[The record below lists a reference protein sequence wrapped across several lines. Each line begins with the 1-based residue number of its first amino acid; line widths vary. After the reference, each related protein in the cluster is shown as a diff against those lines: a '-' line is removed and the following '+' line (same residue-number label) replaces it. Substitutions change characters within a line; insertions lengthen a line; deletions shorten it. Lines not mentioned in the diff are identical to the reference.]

1 MKVLIVGGGKVGYY
15 LARTLIEHKHFPTF
29 IEINKVVCET
39 LANEMEIP
47 VIHGDATNLETLK
60 RAETAKFDAFISV
73 TGFDEVNL
81 IACQLAKN
89 QFGVSKTVAKCN
101 NPKNVMIMQ
110 KLGIDNIVNSTDRI
124 AGFIEREVD
133 TSKIKQLITIHGGEV
148 SLSEIELPENY
159 ALEGKMLKDI
169 KSNILFNIISVTRG
183 ASLMIPR
190 GDFQLKSGDKLLVIS
205 ESDEVRSLKGIL
217 KIRD

>member
-15 LARTLIEHKHFPTF
+15 LARTLIEHKHAPTL
-29 IEINKVVCET
+29 IEINKTFCET

-47 VIHGDATNLETLK
+47 VIHGDATSLETLK
-60 RAETAKFDAFISV
+60 NAETAKFDSFISV

-89 QFGVSKTVAKCN
+89 EFGVKKTVAKCN
-101 NPKNVMIMQ
+101 NPKNVLIMQ

-124 AGFIEREVD
+124 AGIIEREVD

-148 SLSEIELPENY
+148 SLSEITLPENY

-190 GDFQLKSGDKLLVIS
+190 GEFKLESGDKLLVIS
-205 ESDEVRSLKGIL
+205 ESDEVKSLKGIL
-217 KIRD
+217 KIRE

>member
-15 LARTLIEHKHFPTF
+15 LARTLIEHKHSPTL
-29 IEINKVVCET
+29 IEINKQVCEY
-39 LANEMEIP
+39 LANEMEVT
-47 VIHGDATNLETLK
+47 VIHGDATRIETLK
-60 RAETAKFDAFISV
+60 NADAAKFDAFISV
-73 TGFDEVNL
+73 TGFDESNL

-89 QFGVSKTVAKCN
+89 VFGIKKTVAKCN

-148 SLSEIELPENY
+148 ALSEIELPENY
-159 ALEGKMLKDI
+159 VYEGKMLKDI

-205 ESDEVRSLKGIL
+205 ESDEVKSLKGIL

>member
-15 LARTLIEHKHFPTF
+15 LARTLVEHKHFPTF
-29 IEINKVVCET
+29 IEVNKVVCET

-47 VIHGDATNLETLK
+47 VIHGDATSLETLK
-60 RAETAKFDAFISV
+60 RAETGKFDAFISV

-148 SLSEIELPENY
+148 SLSEITLPDNY

>member
-15 LARTLIEHKHFPTF
+15 LARTLIEHKHAPTL
-29 IEINKVVCET
+29 IEINKSVCEM
-39 LANEMEIP
+39 LANEMEIA
-47 VIHGDATNLETLK
+47 VIHGDATRLETLK
-60 RAETAKFDAFISV
+60 NADTAKYDAFISV

-89 QFGVSKTVAKCN
+89 EFGVKKTVAKSN

-133 TSKIKQLITIHGGEV
+133 TSKIKQLLTIHDGEV
-148 SLSEIELPENY
+148 SLSEITLPEPY
-159 ALEGKMLKDI
+159 ALEGKMLKDV

-205 ESDEVRSLKGIL
+205 ESDEVKSLKSIL